1 MLTRMSKPIFV
12 VSIAQNEEKYVKTW
26 AESAKGADGIF
37 LLDTGSTDNTVS
49 IAKEC
54 GITVFEQTFNPWHF
68 ANARNYLLDLLPDID
83 AWVVNL
89 DLDEQLLGNW
99 IISLKN
105 SPDWA
110 TRIRYPY
117 TWNWLEDGSPGL
129 VYHGD
134 KIVRRQMFRWKG
146 ACHEVNVQT
155 SGEERHHFTNEFQ
168 IHHFPDQTKSRSSY
182 LPLLLQDIEDD
193 PENGRQ
199 TYYTARE
206 LFFNNRYEEATKLF
220 ERHLVMKD
228 SNWNAERAYSMRFL
242 ARMHPQKAEFWL
254 LRACGEYPEGREPAL
269 DLAQHYFDTSQWLGC
284 YWAAK
289 RALAITERESLYLNE
304 AKSWG
309 YLPHDLAAISAYHL
323 GLHQEAI
330 RHGQDALS
338 FYPDDER
345 LLDNQYWYESANTCV
360 NVVIPTKSNF
370 DGLIAL
376 LQDLSVDKKVGK
388 ICVVADG
395 PRVFD
400 NLPELPYDLEIN
412 ESIQFIAAEEG
423 KGIQYLWNLG
433 MNTIGRKNHIAFLND
448 DVRLGASCISLLC
461 ETLDRNKTFGLVCP
475 NYTEIEMTEDKQ
487 VFDTC
492 RSRYDGTGGMAGFA
506 MVLRSELVN
515 AWSFDEAYKWW
526 YGDDDL
532 VNWVNHNTP
541 YKTVISHKAQC
552 IHAGSVTIKT
562 NPPENFENLIEE
574 DKKRFIMK
582 WGEQYAH

>member
-1 MLTRMSKPIFV
+1 MMSDMSKPIFV
-12 VSIAQNEEKYVKTW
+12 ASIAKNEEKYVKTW

-68 ANARNYLLDLLPDID
+68 ANARNHLLDLLPDVD
-83 AWVVNL
+83 AWIINL
-89 DLDEQLLGNW
+89 DLDEQLLGDWNTA
-99 IISLKN
+99 LKN
-105 SPDWA
+105 APDWA
-110 TRIRYPY
+110 TRVRYSY

-182 LPLLLQDIEDD
+182 LPLLLQDIQDD

-242 ARMHPQKAEFWL
+242 AIMHPHKAEFWL
-254 LRACGEYPEGREPAL
+254 LRACAEYSEGREPWL
-269 DLAQHYFDTSQWLGC
+269 DLAQHCFDTSKWEGC

-289 RALAITERESLYLNE
+289 RTLAITERGSLYLNE

-309 YLPHDLAAISAYHL
+309 YLPHDLAAISAYRL
-323 GLHQEAI
+323 GLYEEAI
-330 RHGQDALS
+330 KHGFDALN
-338 FYPDDER
+338 FHPEDKR

-376 LQDLSVDKKVGK
+376 LRDLSTDKKVGK

-395 PRVFD
+395 AGVSK
-400 NLPELPYDLEIN
+400 NLLNLPYDVQAN
-412 ESIQFIAAEEG
+412 ESIQFITGEQG

-433 MNTIGRKNHIAFLND
+433 INTVGRKNHIAFLND
-448 DVRLGASCISLLC
+448 DVRLDGSCISSLC
-461 ETLDRNKTFGLVCP
+461 ETLDRNKNIGLVCP
-475 NYTEIEMTEDKQ
+475 NYTEIKMTEDRQ

-506 MVLRSELVN
+506 MVLRSELVK
-515 AWSFDEAYKWW
+515 AWSFDEGYKWW

-532 VNWVNHNTP
+532 VNWVNYDTP
-541 YKTVISHKAQC
+541 YQTFISHKAHC
-552 IHAGSVTIKT
+552 IHADSVTIKT
-562 NPPENFENLIEE
+562 NKPENFEQLVDE

-582 WGEQYAH
+582 WGEKYA